1 MSGTLN
7 VNCIVDGGSD
17 DDIFT
22 IEIAGIKNISV
33 LKDEIKIKCDDLFRN
48 IVASKLILHPAFTTY
63 ERIKDLK
70 LPVATLNPLFRLSKV
85 FANLDPKEIHVI
97 ITRK

>member
-1 MSGTLN
+1 MIGTLK
-7 VNCIVDGGSD
+7 VNCIIDGDSD
-17 DDIFT
+17 QEIFT
-22 IEIAGIKNISV
+22 IQIAAIENISA
-33 LKDEIKIKCDDLFRN
+33 LRDEIKIKRDDLFWN
-48 IVASKLILHPAFTTY
+48 IVASKLILHPAFTIY

-70 LPVATLNPLFRLSKV
+70 LPLATLNPLFRLSKV